1 MPNCPATGSRSV
13 PIDAVGTSTARLR
26 VESTSGGSVEATRW
40 ITTTADPVESFDVQL
55 RGVGTLGTQE
65 AAAFAAAEQRM
76 EDIVV
81 RGVADATS
89 VPARPSCL
97 PAASPDLPSTVDDL
111 LIDVSVQP
119 IDGAGGILG
128 QAGPTCLR
136 AGTFLPVAG
145 QMIFDSADV
154 ANLLPDGTFATVV
167 LHEMGHVLGF
177 GTNWAATNS
186 ATGLGGTDPRYIGG
200 RGVAEWSALGGAGTV
215 PLEDTGAPGTRD
227 NHWRESVFGAELMTG
242 YLNDGVNPLSRLSV
256 ASLADLGY
264 QVDVTQADAYSAPSL
279 LAGLRSAWGASAPSE
294 LRIERPRAGDL

>member
-1 MPNCPATGSRSV
+1 
-13 PIDAVGTSTARLR
+13 
-26 VESTSGGSVEATRW
+26 
-40 ITTTADPVESFDVQL
+40 
-55 RGVGTLGTQE
+55 
-65 AAAFAAAEQRM
+65 M